1 MYSSSSSS
9 QQQQSS
15 SNTQS
20 NNNSNPNLMRYDSA
34 PSNLLSNTVDSIVGN
49 HHHHNHQ
56 IHQHH
61 FFESNQTKLN
71 STNSSRDTLTLLHQG
86 PYGLTKSSSNN
97 SNSNNNNNNNNNGM
111 DSTSKTTSSSN
122 LIRHSSS
129 PAGFLSHLASD
140 IGYNSVPKGFDVN
153 YNNGLAGSS
162 IGHDQHMLSRLGS
175 QLSFTRKDHHSLSQ
189 ISEVNENVLEGM
201 SSHGHDDHER
211 EKSVAS
217 QSRSPSGFSLT
228 AWDDSENNFVIS
240 TSSNK
245 RGKTINDDI
254 LYGLGAIDSQQALAL
269 EMATMERLM
278 QVPENSVPCKIRAKR
293 GFATHPRSIAE
304 RERRTRISGKLKKL
318 QELVPN
324 MDKQTSYSDML
335 DLAVQHIKGLQGQ
348 IEKLNED
355 LDHCTCGCKP
365 NN

>member
-15 SNTQS
+15 SNTQA
-20 NNNSNPNLMRYDSA
+20 NPNLMRYDSA
-34 PSNLLSNTVDSIVGN
+34 PSSLLSNTVDSIIGN
-49 HHHHNHQ
+49 HHHQNHNHN
-56 IHQHH
+56 HHH
-61 FFESNQTKLN
+61 FFNPESTHSKL
-71 STNSSRDTLTLLHQG
+71 SSGGGAESSRNTLTLLHQG
-86 PYGLTKSSSNN
+86 PYGLSTESSSNN
-97 SNSNNNNNNNNNGM
+97 NIHNNNNNNSNNGM
-111 DSTSKTTSSSN
+111 DSPSKTTSN

-140 IGYNSVPKGFDVN
+140 IGYSVPKGFDVN
-153 YNNGLAGSS
+153 YNNNGQGGSS
-162 IGHDQHMLSRLGS
+162 IGHDQHMVSRLGS
-175 QLSFTRKDHHSLSQ
+175 QLSFTRKDRNSLSQ
-189 ISEVNENVLEGM
+189 ISEMNESVVEGM
-201 SSHGHDDHER
+201 SSDHDQR
-211 EKSVAS
+211 K
-217 QSRSPSGFSLT
+217 RSGFSLS
-228 AWDDSENNFVIS
+228 AWDDTNDNNFIIS

-245 RGKTINDDI
+245 RGKAINDDI
-254 LYGLGAIDSQQALAL
+254 LNGLSAIDSQQAMAL

-335 DLAVQHIKGLQGQ
+335 DLAVQHIKGLQGE
-348 IEKLNED
+348 IEKLNHD
-355 LDHCTCGCKP
+355 LDHCKCGCKGETMQS
-365 NN
+365 

>member
-15 SNTQS
+15 SNSQS
-20 NNNSNPNLMRYDSA
+20 NNNNHPNLMRYDSA
-34 PSNLLSNTVDSIVGN
+34 PSSLLSNTVDSIVGN
-49 HHHHNHQ
+49 HHHHHNHQ

-71 STNSSRDTLTLLHQG
+71 SSRDTLTLLHQG
-86 PYGLTKSSSNN
+86 PYGLTKSSSSNNN
-97 SNSNNNNNNNNNGM
+97 SNSNNNNAM

-140 IGYNSVPKGFDVN
+140 IGFDVN
-153 YNNGLAGSS
+153 YNNGLAGNSS

-189 ISEVNENVLEGM
+189 ISEVNESVLEGM

-211 EKSVAS
+211 KRSVPS

-228 AWDDSENNFVIS
+228 AWDDSNENNFVIS

-254 LYGLGAIDSQQALAL
+254 LNGLGAIDSQQAMAL

-278 QVPENSVPCKIRAKR
+278 RVPENSVPCKIRAKR